1 MSGSGLR
8 VRITIAVMV
17 AALLPVSIFGLLLVA
32 SGSTGATTLVLIALV
47 VAALVGLAVSGLLVG
62 IVVRPLRAL
71 ETRLDRI
78 TAGERVE
85 PLPQLP
91 DDELGRLA
99 ERQEELAAD
108 LARRNR
114 QVARAVDAI
123 TAWAPADGAT
133 VLLERAATDAREAL
147 GLIDARIVLGDPD
160 AIEIE
165 ERVPG
170 EPRPVS
176 ADLLSGR
183 EMAGVLLGHA
193 PATMRWEPADQDL
206 LELFAASIA
215 VALRDAELLARVEQ
229 QNARLVALDAE
240 KDDFLRGISHNLQTP
255 LARIRAYADQL
266 AGEAEAAAAVAA
278 STVEAGADSGAAVKA
293 GADSGAARGR
303 PERPA
308 SPTDGRP
315 PSPTGGRRSSPSRA
329 SGSRGWSASCSPS
342 ADSTPACYD
351 PSPRSSPWPRAFAG
365 RGKPWAPGDVPFEL
379 VDDAGGWLALA
390 DPDQVD
396 QVLWA
401 LLDNAVK
408 YGGGA
413 AVHVHVGG
421 GRRGRARHRH
431 GGRRRPGHR
440 RTCPG
445 AALRPLRPRR
455 PRGPRRNR
463 PGAIRLAGTL
473 SLDAR
478 RPAPGRADAAGRRGL
493 QRAPTRGARR
503 GELTS
508 QKTNEQAAD
517 VATGPGSVVGA
528 PYVVRAAFASADFDV
543 QITRSGS
550 PAKKAAST
558 TPRRG
563 PIRSEAPRR
572 SARYQPP

>member
-1 MSGSGLR
+1 VSGSGLR

-17 AALLPVSIFGLLLVA
+17 AALLPVSLFGLLLVA

-47 VAALVGLAVSGLLVG
+47 VAALVGLAVGGLLVG
-62 IVVRPLRAL
+62 MVVGPLRAL

-85 PLPQLP
+85 PLGQLP

-99 ERQEELAAD
+99 ERQEDLAAD
-108 LARRNR
+108 LGRRNR

-123 TAWAPADGAT
+123 TAWAPADGAM
-133 VLLERAATDAREAL
+133 VLLERAATDARDAL

-206 LELFAASIA
+206 LELFAASVA

-229 QNARLVALDAE
+229 QNARLLALDAE

-278 STVEAGADSGAAVKA
+278 SAIEASTDLGATVEAGADA
-293 GADSGAARGR
+293 GAVARAAGASGEPDRRPPTEPDRRPAIIAEQSERLSRMVRQLLTVSRLDSGVLR
-303 PERPA
+303 PVAEVFALGPRV
-308 SPTDGRP
+308 
-315 PSPTGGRRSSPSRA
+315 RRA
-329 SGSRGWSASCSPS
+329 WEALGA
-342 ADSTPACYD
+342 
-351 PSPRSSPWPRAFAG
+351 
-365 RGKPWAPGDVPFEL
+365 GDVPFEL

-396 QVLWA
+396 QILWA

-408 YGGGA
+408 YGAGA
-413 AVHVHVGG
+413 AVSVHV
-421 GRRGRARHRH
+421 AV
-431 GGRRRPGHR
+431 
-440 RTCPG
+440 
-445 AALRPLRPRR
+445 
-455 PRGPRRNR
+455 
-463 PGAIRLAGTL
+463 
-473 SLDAR
+473 DA
-478 RPAPGRADAAGRRGL
+478 AAGRVAVTVADGGPGVAEADRDRLFERYGRGGRSEDRNGTGL
-493 QRAPTRGARR
+493 GLYVGRALARANGGDLVLEGATTGSDTGAEAGATTGAAFTLLLPAEAPTEG
-503 GELTS
+503 
-508 QKTNEQAAD
+508 
-517 VATGPGSVVGA
+517 
-528 PYVVRAAFASADFDV
+528 
-543 QITRSGS
+543 
-550 PAKKAAST
+550 
-558 TPRRG
+558 
-563 PIRSEAPRR
+563 
-572 SARYQPP
+572 

>member
-8 VRITIAVMV
+8 VRITIAAMV
-17 AALLPVSIFGLLLVA
+17 AALLPVSLFGLLLVA

-47 VAALVGLAVSGLLVG
+47 VAALVGLAVGGLLVG
-62 IVVRPLRAL
+62 MVVGPLRAL

-108 LARRNR
+108 LGRRNR

-123 TAWAPADGAT
+123 TAWAPADGAA

-147 GLIDARIVLGDPD
+147 GLIDVRIVLGDPD
-160 AIEIE
+160 TIEIE

-206 LELFAASIA
+206 LELFAASVA
-215 VALRDAELLARVEQ
+215 VALRDAELLARVEE

-278 STVEAGADSGAAVKA
+278 AEAGAAGAATTMGEAGADSGAVARAAEASGEPDRRPAIIAEQSERLSRMVRQLLTVSRL
-293 GADSGAARGR
+293 DSGVLR
-303 PERPA
+303 PVAEVFALGPRV
-308 SPTDGRP
+308 
-315 PSPTGGRRSSPSRA
+315 RRA
-329 SGSRGWSASCSPS
+329 WEALGA
-342 ADSTPACYD
+342 
-351 PSPRSSPWPRAFAG
+351 
-365 RGKPWAPGDVPFEL
+365 GDVPFAL

-413 AVHVHVGG
+413 AVRVRVGV
-421 GRRGRARHRH
+421 
-431 GGRRRPGHR
+431 
-440 RTCPG
+440 
-445 AALRPLRPRR
+445 
-455 PRGPRRNR
+455 
-463 PGAIRLAGTL
+463 
-473 SLDAR
+473 DA
-478 RPAPGRADAAGRRGL
+478 AAGRVAVTVADGGPGVAEADRERLFERYARGGRSEDRDGTGL
-493 QRAPTRGARR
+493 GLYVGRALARANGGDLVLEPTPGRGTAFSLSLPGEAPT
-503 GELTS
+503 ES
-508 QKTNEQAAD
+508 
-517 VATGPGSVVGA
+517 
-528 PYVVRAAFASADFDV
+528 
-543 QITRSGS
+543 
-550 PAKKAAST
+550 
-558 TPRRG
+558 
-563 PIRSEAPRR
+563 
-572 SARYQPP
+572 